1 VNTNEFIEKSKE
13 VHGNKYDYSLV
24 KYKKSRIL
32 VEIICPEHGIFKQ
45 KPESHLGGVGCI
57 KCNRKIKFIENS
69 KKIHGN
75 KYDYSLVDYK
85 DQYTKIDIICPEH
98 GIFKQIPKNHLRG
111 NGCKKC
117 MDDKKRF
124 NIKDFIKKSKKIHGN
139 KYDYS
144 LVDYEGSHKYVK
156 ILCPEHGEF
165 KQKPYIHLQ
174 GKGCRLCDNKRK
186 SLLYRSN
193 TNEFIE
199 KSKEIHGNKYDYSL
213 VEYIDSNCPVKII
226 CPEHGIFEQKPS
238 LHLSGRGCKYCKSSK
253 GELKIM
259 EILESNNIDYIKEK
273 RFKNCR
279 DVIPLPFDF
288 YLPKYNLCIEY
299 DGIHHFKPIYSWNG
313 KNGLKYIKSHD
324 VIKNDFCDKNK
335 INLLRIKCYDN
346 DGLDKILDF
355 IKK

>member
-57 KCNRKIKFIENS
+57 KCNRKIKFIEN
-69 KKIHGN
+69 
-75 KYDYSLVDYK
+75 
-85 DQYTKIDIICPEH
+85 
-98 GIFKQIPKNHLRG
+98 
-111 NGCKKC
+111 
-117 MDDKKRF
+117 
-124 NIKDFIKKSKKIHGN
+124 SKKIHGN